1 MASHTTC
8 YITFNEMTI
17 TPHGVVLA
25 ISIDSASLCVCVRV
39 SCCQCG
45 DTVLVARIRAIA
57 LDVSEEL
64 GGYCASSANGP
75 SKPRSGRLCMLIS
88 SSGGYLG
95 LLWMLCEFV
104 RQLVLITIVVIVA
117 QEHCTA
123 LHRAALW
130 DRTELA
136 HLLLSA
142 GANPCIRDSTVWIM
156 IAFLCCCALSLS
168 QRQPPHSVR
177 ALPHSLVNFVV
188 VVAGSI
194 GLGYCLRGWQ

>member
-1 MASHTTC
+1 
-8 YITFNEMTI
+8 
-17 TPHGVVLA
+17 
-25 ISIDSASLCVCVRV
+25 
-39 SCCQCG
+39 
-45 DTVLVARIRAIA
+45 
-57 LDVSEEL
+57 
-64 GGYCASSANGP
+64 
-75 SKPRSGRLCMLIS
+75 
-88 SSGGYLG
+88 
-95 LLWMLCEFV
+95 MLCEFV
-104 RQLVLITIVVIVA
+104 HQLVLIITIITIVVIVA

-156 IAFLCCCALSLS
+156 IAFLCCCSLSLSLSLTHS